1 MKLKTNKALTI
12 LHKFLVS
19 INHTWTRTVKSCLIG
34 TQLIRA
40 PYYDGQFALSQE
52 KKAFTFSLN
61 STCLIRTHTL
71 LVPIVTNSNFLLT
84 ISIYFHEMRLWEL
97 IKWSPKRKYFD
108 LLSNSLNLFLK
119 EMYRDQFEEF
129 VCGYWG
135 LKGKFR
141 HFPWPPQCLY

>member
-1 MKLKTNKALTI
+1 MNKNSKI
-12 LHKFLVS
+12 LLDRHPINTGTLLWWTVCFVPGKESLYVFSKFNL
-19 INHTWTRTVKSCLIG
+19 
-34 TQLIRA
+34 
-40 PYYDGQFALSQE
+40 
-52 KKAFTFSLN
+52 LN
-61 STCLIRTHTL
+61 TDTPLTL